1 VRRKVVITGVGAVTP
16 LGVGATMLYERWA
29 AGECGIVDGA
39 GACTDFE
46 PSELLS
52 VKEIRRLDR
61 FSQLALVA
69 AGEAIADAGWDQGG
83 AAGIPYDPMRVGCI
97 VSTGIGGIQTIEL
110 QHDVLRERGPARM
123 SPLGIPAQMPN
134 AAAAAVS
141 MKYGLQGQMF
151 SVVSAC
157 SSGAHAIGCAL
168 RMIQYDDADSVV
180 VGGAE
185 ATLTPFGFGS
195 FNSMQALSVSG
206 ISRPF
211 DARRDGFVMGE
222 GAGVLVLEEAEAA
235 AARGATI
242 LGEVAG
248 YGSTS
253 DAYHLTA
260 PEPSGDAAKRAI
272 ELALADAGIGPDG
285 VDYINAHGTS
295 TQLNDAAETA
305 ALKRALGE
313 ERARQIPVS
322 STKSAIGHLLGA
334 AGAVEAV
341 ATVKTL
347 ATRIIPPTVGY
358 EVPDPACDLD
368 YVPGEAR
375 PLVLSNGHPPV
386 AISNSFAFGGHNV
399 SLVFRGADS

>member
-1 VRRKVVITGVGAVTP
+1 MRRKVVITGLGAVTP
-16 LGVGATMLYERWA
+16 LGVGAETLYQRWA
-29 AGECGIVDGA
+29 AGECGIFDGA

-69 AGEAIADAGWDQGG
+69 AGEAIEDAGWDGDL
-83 AAGIPYDPMRVGCI
+83 PYDRMRLGCI
-97 VSTGIGGIQTIEL
+97 LATGIGGIQTIEL
-110 QHDVLRERGPARM
+110 QHDVLRDRGPARM

-141 MKYGLQGQMF
+141 MKFGLKGQMY

-168 RMIQYDDADSVV
+168 RMIQYDDADAVV

-195 FNSMQALSVSG
+195 FNSMQALSPTG

-222 GAGVLVLEEAEAA
+222 GAGVLVLEEASAA
-235 AARGATI
+235 AARGAHV
-242 LGEVAG
+242 LGEVTG

-260 PEPSGDAAKRAI
+260 PEPSGAAATRAI
-272 ELALADAGIGPDG
+272 ELALGDAGIGPDD

-313 ERARQIPVS
+313 QRAHQIPVS

-347 ATRIIPPTVGY
+347 NTRVIPPTIGY
-358 EVPDPACDLD
+358 EVPDPDCDLD

-399 SLVFRGADS
+399 TLVFRGAES